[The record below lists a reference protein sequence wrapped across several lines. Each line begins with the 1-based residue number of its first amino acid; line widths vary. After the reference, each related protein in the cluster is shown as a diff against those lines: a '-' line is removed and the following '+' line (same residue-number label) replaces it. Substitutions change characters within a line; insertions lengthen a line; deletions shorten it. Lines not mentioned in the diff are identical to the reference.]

1 MKIVVPFAPETGLRN
16 RQTRRSVIMVSR
28 MAFPAWAFLME
39 RSTALSNGLS
49 CKERFDDPI
58 VRAANPA
65 IRSAAAGSNRSDNDC
80 ADEPQ
85 LAKEIL
91 AEPSL
96 DRSTGCRSRRD

>member
-1 MKIVVPFAPETGLRN
+1 
-16 RQTRRSVIMVSR
+16 
-28 MAFPAWAFLME
+28 ME

-49 CKERFDDPI
+49 CEERFDVPI
-58 VRAANPA
+58 EISHIHAAANPA
-65 IRSAAAGSNRSDNDC
+65 IRSAEAGSNRSGKDY

-96 DRSTGCRSRRD
+96 DRGTGCRSRRD